1 MKISRFVIG
10 GPYGLMPI
18 KDHGPGTMTYDGK
31 ARAPRMQLDVWV
43 RQYGGALRNYFRRR
57 APNHADPDD
66 LTQEVF
72 ARLARRGN
80 LTEIQTAEAYLFQT
94 ANSVLIDSLR
104 RTEVRGGP
112 AHEEFEDGRHGAE
125 SLDPERVL
133 IGKEAVER
141 MVSALYE
148 LPLPVRQAFALYHFE
163 EFRHSEIARRLGIS
177 VSTVEKYMARADA
190 HLLMRLKDNHG
201 L

>member
-1 MKISRFVIG
+1 MGRKDG
-10 GPYGLMPI
+10 GAGKMA
-18 KDHGPGTMTYDGK
+18 YDSK
-31 ARAPRMQLDVWV
+31 ARSPKVKLEEWA

-57 APNHADPDD
+57 APNHVDPDD

-80 LTEIQTAEAYLFQT
+80 LSDINTAEAYLFQT
-94 ANSVLIDSLR
+94 ANSVLIDNLR
-104 RTEVRGGP
+104 RTEARGGP

-125 SLDPERVL
+125 RLDPERVL
-133 IGKEAVER
+133 IGKEALER
-141 MVSALYE
+141 LVTALYD
-148 LPLPVRQAFALYHFE
+148 LPAPVRQAFALYHFE

-177 VSTVEKYMARADA
+177 VSTVEKYMARANA
-190 HLLMRLKDNHG
+190 YLLLQLKDIHQ